1 MRRIVIDATAL
12 LTLFA
17 PNDSGKELRAEY
29 EQGLLEVVAPHGLI
43 NDVLAELATE
53 RDWSADA
60 LVRVASELDRLGF
73 ELREAPIG
81 ELASWLAR
89 GLLPKHAP
97 YAALA
102 SSLDLPLM
110 TADPE
115 LLRRAPSIAQSVTN
129 G

>member
-1 MRRIVIDATAL
+1 MKRIVLDAPAL
-12 LTLFA
+12 ITWFVSD
-17 PNDSGKELRAEY
+17 NSGKELRAEY

-115 LLRRAPSIAQSVTN
+115 LLRRAPSIARSVTN